1 MRKPSIVLSSLCAVL
16 CVSVLSGDPLSG
28 LSLEI
33 NAACAADLAAAPPP
47 QPPTE
52 PPSAAP
58 GPPPASAA
66 PSPAGDTSDAPP
78 LAAPPAV
85 PLRAADPN
93 TPPPMSPPL
102 TSLDAARTRA
112 ARQSLLQAPTFALD
126 VARIIDAVFSVSAG
140 FPINRQLEAGGIF
153 AAGSPERARI
163 SRFHTAEVGG
173 YLSWFGLGSRVRGVG
188 FTARTRYLY
197 GWGEGETDAG
207 DVIETS
213 AHALT
218 VSGLVMARYTA
229 VSGLRLEV
237 QSGLQWISSRAI
249 AVTGAAEQKSELDAL
264 QTTLSLL
271 IGWTF

>member
-1 MRKPSIVLSSLCAVL
+1 MRKPSSVLTSLFAVL
-16 CVSVLSGDPLSG
+16 CVSVLSGDPLGG
-28 LSLEI
+28 LSLGFS
-33 NAACAADLAAAPPP
+33 AARAADLALAPPP
-47 QPPTE
+47 QPPAE
-52 PPSAAP
+52 PPSTAP
-58 GPPPASAA
+58 GPPPATAA
-66 PSPAGDTSDAPP
+66 PSPAGSSSDAPP
-78 LAAPPAV
+78 LAAPTAV

-93 TPPPMSPPL
+93 APAPL
-102 TSLDAARTRA
+102 LRPRSSFDAARSRA
-112 ARQSLLQAPTFALD
+112 ARQRLLKAPTFALD
-126 VARIIDAVFSVSAG
+126 VARIIDAVFSISAG
-140 FPINRQLEAGGIF
+140 FPINRQFEAGGIF

-163 SRFHTAEVGG
+163 PRFHTAEVGG

-197 GWGEGETDAG
+197 GWGEGETNAG

-213 AHALT
+213 AHAFT